1 MDSIV
6 ILGICVGILF
16 LSQSCCYCS
25 VVRDISALSALL
37 EYQSSHNKCVVCT
50 YEKHMAKYHRQFT
63 SPLQSVH
70 IHSGSEDPSE

>member
-1 MDSIV
+1 MDSII
-6 ILGICVGILF
+6 ILSICVGILF

-25 VVRDISALSALL
+25 TIRDINALL

-70 IHSGSEDPSE
+70 IHSVTEDPSE

>member
-6 ILGICVGILF
+6 ILSICVGVLF
-16 LSQSCCYCS
+16 LSQFCCYCS
-25 VVRDISALSALL
+25 TVRDINALL
-37 EYQSSHNKCVVCT
+37 EYQSSHSKCVVCT
-50 YEKHMAKYHRQFT
+50 YEKHMAKYHRQFI